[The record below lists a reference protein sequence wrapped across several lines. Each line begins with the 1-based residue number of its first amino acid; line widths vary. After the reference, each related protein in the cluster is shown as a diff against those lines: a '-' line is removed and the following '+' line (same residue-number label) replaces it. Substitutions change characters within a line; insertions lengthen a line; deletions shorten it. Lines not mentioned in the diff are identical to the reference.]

1 MLFRPFDENDYP
13 ALQALDLEVLRAE
26 DPSFDQLDPLERQS
40 RLRTSEAALKFYE
53 RSEHSFVA
61 QDNTQGHT
69 GDDGQI
75 LGAIFAQSIW
85 QGDRPCVWV
94 SRLWVLDAGQAE
106 QVGEGLLR
114 ACSKS
119 AYDTAVYE
127 VHMSLPQKYAG
138 FAAAQE
144 FRADGVY
151 AVRYMGRR
159 SSLKLGSDL
168 GAGLG
173 AG

>member
-26 DPSFDQLDPLERQS
+26 DPNFDQLDPLERQS

-61 QDNTQGHT
+61 QDNTQDHSS
-69 GDDGQI
+69 DDGKI

-94 SRLWVLDAGQAE
+94 SRVWVLDSSISE
-106 QVGEGLLR
+106 KVGEGLLR

-119 AYDTAVYE
+119 AYDAAVYE
-127 VHMSLPQKYAG
+127 VHMSLPRAWTG
-138 FAAAQE
+138 FAAAQD
-144 FRADGVY
+144 FRADGIY

-159 SSLKLGSDL
+159 SSLKLGGDL
-168 GAGLG
+168 
-173 AG
+173 

>member
-13 ALQALDLEVLRAE
+13 ALQALDLEVLRGE

-40 RLRTSEAALKFYE
+40 RIRTSEAALKFYE

-61 QDNTQGHT
+61 QDHT
-69 GDDGQI
+69 GDDQI

-85 QGDRPCVWV
+85 QGDKPCVWV
-94 SRLWVLDAGQAE
+94 SRLWVLNSSLSDK
-106 QVGEGLLR
+106 VGEGLLR

-127 VHMSLPQKYAG
+127 VHLSLPHKWSA
-138 FAAAQE
+138 FAAAQD
-144 FRADGVY
+144 FRADGIY
-151 AVRYMGRR
+151 AVRHMGRR
-159 SSLKLGSDL
+159 SSLKLGADL
-168 GAGLG
+168 
-173 AG
+173 